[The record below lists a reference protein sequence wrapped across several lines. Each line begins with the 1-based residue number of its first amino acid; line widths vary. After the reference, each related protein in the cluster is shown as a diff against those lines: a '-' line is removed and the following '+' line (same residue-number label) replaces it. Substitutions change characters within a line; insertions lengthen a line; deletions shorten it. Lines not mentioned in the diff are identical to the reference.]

1 MEILKDVVPIL
12 HLLGLAAII
21 GGVLVQMRQTPKRVD
36 ALVVHGALSQ
46 LVLAQ
51 RNRKAEAVATLVWAT
66 IGLLT
71 VADIAIAV
79 TL

>member
-1 MEILKDVVPIL
+1 MQILKDVVLIR